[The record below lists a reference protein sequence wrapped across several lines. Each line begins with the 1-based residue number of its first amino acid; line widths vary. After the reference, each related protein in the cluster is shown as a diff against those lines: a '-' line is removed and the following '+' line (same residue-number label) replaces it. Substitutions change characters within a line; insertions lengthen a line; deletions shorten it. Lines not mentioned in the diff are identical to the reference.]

1 MKRIPL
7 ILAVMLGCVSSAAY
21 ADGSGTMYNDGKAIA
36 LPYAYAYRTADRF
49 NKGQQMTSVVFS
61 DKAIDAAA
69 LADATDRGDAL
80 DDQLRGATR
89 VELNIE
95 ADGNVQNLNIQMDGY
110 SGSTSGSGWYTL
122 DLKQNDDARIEG
134 SFRSNDEEDKTS
146 GRYYD
151 LGFALDLPGAADL
164 GAALPAGGG
173 DAGKA
178 YLAYS
183 KALAKGDIDALAKI
197 MTQSRAD
204 ELLAHRNDAD
214 FKEMFSFIQGMA
226 LKNPKYVNGNSKGDT
241 ATLEYSGTDADGG
254 AVTSVV
260 TMQREGGAW
269 KLAKESTKHGGS

>member
-49 NKGQQMTSVVFS
+49 NKGQQITSVVFS

-134 SFRSNDEEDKTS
+134 
-146 GRYYD
+146 
-151 LGFALDLPGAADL
+151 
-164 GAALPAGGG
+164 
-173 DAGKA
+173 
-178 YLAYS
+178 
-183 KALAKGDIDALAKI
+183 
-197 MTQSRAD
+197 
-204 ELLAHRNDAD
+204 
-214 FKEMFSFIQGMA
+214 
-226 LKNPKYVNGNSKGDT
+226 
-241 ATLEYSGTDADGG
+241 
-254 AVTSVV
+254 
-260 TMQREGGAW
+260 
-269 KLAKESTKHGGS
+269 